1 MDTSTKMDGIDKFS
15 REELEELY
23 RMYEFSSEIFFPEMQ
38 FPCGTLQNYVE
49 TGILTREEAAGL
61 WMRDGMKK

>member
-1 MDTSTKMDGIDKFS
+1 MKARLDEMERFS

-23 RMYEFSSEIFFPEMQ
+23 RTYEFSNEIFFPEMH
-38 FPCGTLQNYVE
+38 FPCGTLQNYVD
-49 TGILTREEAAGL
+49 TGILTREEVAGL